1 MATDDI
7 EQLGRLLA
15 ALPPAPLG
23 WVEAAQ
29 QLPKVRREL
38 DDLLARAEADAELR
52 ARLLADLEAT
62 LTDAGIEPTRRI
74 VADVRDR
81 LRSP

>member
-7 EQLGRLLA
+7 EQIGRLLA
-15 ALPPAPLG
+15 ALPPAPRG

-38 DDLLARAEADAELR
+38 DDLLARAEADSDLR

-62 LTDAGIEPTRRI
+62 LTDAGIQPTRRI

-81 LRSP
+81 LRSH